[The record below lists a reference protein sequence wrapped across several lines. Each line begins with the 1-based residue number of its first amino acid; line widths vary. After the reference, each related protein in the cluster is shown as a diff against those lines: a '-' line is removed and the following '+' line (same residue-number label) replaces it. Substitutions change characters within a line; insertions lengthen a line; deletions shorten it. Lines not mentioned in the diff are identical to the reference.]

1 LCTRCSCPLCSVPP
15 SASRSAA
22 VKAACLPV
30 SPPLNLLC
38 APSRTPLTQPSC
50 RNLRRSQR
58 SLKQARSSRSRGS
71 NARAVREGKGGCV
84 WGRGTCDTSR
94 MAVDVWRSPSAL
106 RLTLTRLWSAHA
118 QRYDP
123 SDIHEHDPHPTVAAH
138 GVPALPLPPA
148 RSRTD
153 HLSPGD
159 AVGERE
165 SERAADRPSDQ
176 GLQHRRSVRALLPC
190 RRVWRQGVSR
200 DQGLRAGERGGRRSN
215 ASGDASHTAGFEGPC
230 LNDWGT

>member
-1 LCTRCSCPLCSVPP
+1 VPCCARTCTACGAA
-15 SASRSAA
+15 SASAWCPS
-22 VKAACLPV
+22 
-30 SPPLNLLC
+30 SPAGARRPC
-38 APSRTPLTQPSC
+38 RTTSTSTRPSRTHIWRTCTTTSTSPPWT
-50 RNLRRSQR
+50 RNW
-58 SLKQARSSRSRGS
+58 
-71 NARAVREGKGGCV
+71 NPYWIARALLEPLLNLKGAI
-84 WGRGTCDTSR
+84 GT
-94 MAVDVWRSPSAL
+94 PSAL
-106 RLTLTRLWSAHA
+106 TPLPFQLTRLWSAHA